1 MFFKKPGGVSWLIV
15 FLGNPG
21 PRYEM
26 TRHNAGFMAADAM
39 AKEKNVNIN
48 KARFKALTATC
59 DIGGESVLLMKP
71 QTFMNLSGDAVAQAA
86 RFYKIPPEH
95 VIVVSDEI
103 SLRIGKLRIRTKGS
117 AGGHNGLKD
126 IIAKL
131 GTDAFPRI
139 RIGVGAPPHPDYDM
153 ADWVLSSFKNQD
165 AEDMKAAAKKAE
177 KMAIED
183 ARFVLPNACAT
194 KMIVTMNARS
204 LMNFFSHRCCNR
216 AQWEIRELAEEMYR
230 LVYQVAPTLFRN
242 AGPSCTCGGCTEGK
256 MTCGKAAEVREK
268 YRKIREEMSK

>member
-1 MFFKKPGGVSWLIV
+1 MLFKKPGGVSWLIV

-86 RFYKIPPEH
+86 KFYKIPPER

-103 SLRIGKLRIRTKGS
+103 SLPIGKLRIRTKGS

-165 AEDMKAAAKKAE
+165 AEDMLAAAARAAQAAQCYIAQGAE
-177 KMAIED
+177 RAMN
-183 ARFVLPNACAT
+183 RFN
-194 KMIVTMNARS
+194 
-204 LMNFFSHRCCNR
+204 
-216 AQWEIRELAEEMYR
+216 
-230 LVYQVAPTLFRN
+230 
-242 AGPSCTCGGCTEGK
+242 
-256 MTCGKAAEVREK
+256 
-268 YRKIREEMSK
+268 

>member
-1 MFFKKPGGVSWLIV
+1 MLFKKTGGVSWLIV

-39 AKEKNVNIN
+39 AKEMNLSIN
-48 KARFKALTATC
+48 KSRFKALTASC
-59 DIGGESVLLMKP
+59 RIGEESVLLMKP
-71 QTFMNLSGDAVAQAA
+71 QTFMNLSGDAVSQAA
-86 RFYKIPPEH
+86 KFYKIPPER

-103 SLRIGKLRIRTKGS
+103 SLPIGKLRIRTKGS

-153 ADWVLSSFKNQD
+153 ADWVLSAFKNQD
-165 AEDMKAAAKKAE
+165 AEDMLAAAARAAQAAQCYITQGAE
-177 KMAIED
+177 RAMN
-183 ARFVLPNACAT
+183 RFN
-194 KMIVTMNARS
+194 
-204 LMNFFSHRCCNR
+204 
-216 AQWEIRELAEEMYR
+216 
-230 LVYQVAPTLFRN
+230 
-242 AGPSCTCGGCTEGK
+242 
-256 MTCGKAAEVREK
+256 
-268 YRKIREEMSK
+268 

>member
-1 MFFKKPGGVSWLIV
+1 MLFKKTGAVSWLIV

-39 AKEKNVNIN
+39 AKEKNLSIN

-59 DIGGESVLLMKP
+59 EIGGESVLLMKP
-71 QTFMNLSGDAVAQAA
+71 QTFMNLSGEAVSQAV

-95 VIVVSDEI
+95 VIVVSDEV
-103 SLRIGKLRIRTKGS
+103 SLPIGKLRIRTKGS

-153 ADWVLSSFKNQD
+153 ADWVLSTFKNQD
-165 AEDMKAAAKKAE
+165 AEDMLAAA
-177 KMAIED
+177 
-183 ARFVLPNACAT
+183 ARAAQAAQCYIAQGADRA
-194 KMIVTMNARS
+194 MNRF
-204 LMNFFSHRCCNR
+204 N
-216 AQWEIRELAEEMYR
+216 
-230 LVYQVAPTLFRN
+230 
-242 AGPSCTCGGCTEGK
+242 
-256 MTCGKAAEVREK
+256 
-268 YRKIREEMSK
+268 

>member
-103 SLRIGKLRIRTKGS
+103 SLPIGKLRIRTKGS

-139 RIGVGAPPHPDYDM
+139 RIGVGAPPRPDYDM

-165 AEDMKAAAKKAE
+165 AEDMLAAA
-177 KMAIED
+177 
-183 ARFVLPNACAT
+183 ARAAQAAQCYITQGADRA
-194 KMIVTMNARS
+194 MNRF
-204 LMNFFSHRCCNR
+204 N
-216 AQWEIRELAEEMYR
+216 
-230 LVYQVAPTLFRN
+230 
-242 AGPSCTCGGCTEGK
+242 
-256 MTCGKAAEVREK
+256 
-268 YRKIREEMSK
+268 

>member
-103 SLRIGKLRIRTKGS
+103 SLPIGKLRIRTKGS

-153 ADWVLSSFKNQD
+153 ADWVLSTFKNQD
-165 AEDMKAAAKKAE
+165 AEDMLAAA
-177 KMAIED
+177 
-183 ARFVLPNACAT
+183 ARAAQAAQCYIAQGADRA
-194 KMIVTMNARS
+194 MNRF
-204 LMNFFSHRCCNR
+204 N
-216 AQWEIRELAEEMYR
+216 
-230 LVYQVAPTLFRN
+230 
-242 AGPSCTCGGCTEGK
+242 
-256 MTCGKAAEVREK
+256 
-268 YRKIREEMSK
+268 

>member
-1 MFFKKPGGVSWLIV
+1 MLFKKTGGISWLIV

-39 AKEKNVNIN
+39 AKEMNLSIN
-48 KARFKALTATC
+48 KSRFKALTASC
-59 DIGGESVLLMKP
+59 RIGEESVLLMKP
-71 QTFMNLSGDAVAQAA
+71 QTFMNLSGDAVSQAA
-86 RFYKIPPEH
+86 KFYKIPPER

-103 SLRIGKLRIRTKGS
+103 SLPIGKLRIRTKGS

-153 ADWVLSSFKNQD
+153 ADWVLSTFKNQD
-165 AEDMKAAAKKAE
+165 AEDMLAAAARAAQAAQCYITQGAE
-177 KMAIED
+177 RAMN
-183 ARFVLPNACAT
+183 RFN
-194 KMIVTMNARS
+194 
-204 LMNFFSHRCCNR
+204 
-216 AQWEIRELAEEMYR
+216 
-230 LVYQVAPTLFRN
+230 
-242 AGPSCTCGGCTEGK
+242 
-256 MTCGKAAEVREK
+256 
-268 YRKIREEMSK
+268 

>member
-1 MFFKKPGGVSWLIV
+1 MLFKKPGGVSWLIV

-39 AKEKNVNIN
+39 AKEMNISIN
-48 KARFKALTATC
+48 KLCFKALTASC
-59 DIGGESVLLMKP
+59 EIGGESVLLMKP
-71 QTFMNLSGDAVAQAA
+71 QTFMNLSGDAVSRAA
-86 RFYKIPPEH
+86 KFYKIPPEQ

-103 SLRIGKLRIRTKGS
+103 SLPIGKLRIRTKGS

-165 AEDMKAAAKKAE
+165 AEDMLAAAARAAQAAQCYITQGAE
-177 KMAIED
+177 RAMN
-183 ARFVLPNACAT
+183 RFN
-194 KMIVTMNARS
+194 
-204 LMNFFSHRCCNR
+204 
-216 AQWEIRELAEEMYR
+216 
-230 LVYQVAPTLFRN
+230 
-242 AGPSCTCGGCTEGK
+242 
-256 MTCGKAAEVREK
+256 
-268 YRKIREEMSK
+268 

>member
-86 RFYKIPPEH
+86 KFYKIPPER

-103 SLRIGKLRIRTKGS
+103 SLPIGKLRIRTKGS

-153 ADWVLSSFKNQD
+153 ADWVLASFKNQD
-165 AEDMKAAAKKAE
+165 AEDMLAAAERAAHAAQCYITQGADRA
-177 KMAIED
+177 MN
-183 ARFVLPNACAT
+183 RFN
-194 KMIVTMNARS
+194 
-204 LMNFFSHRCCNR
+204 
-216 AQWEIRELAEEMYR
+216 
-230 LVYQVAPTLFRN
+230 
-242 AGPSCTCGGCTEGK
+242 
-256 MTCGKAAEVREK
+256 
-268 YRKIREEMSK
+268 